1 MPDMKLKD
9 KIAIV
14 TGSSRGIGKA
24 IAKAYARE
32 GATVIVAA
40 RTEQAGGR
48 LPGTIHQTVEEIVAF
63 GGKAVPI
70 RTDVGDEA
78 SIEAMVKQTLDTFGR
93 IDILYNNAGILFNSM
108 IADTTLKRWELV
120 MRVNVT
126 GTFLCSRAVIPAMT
140 AQRSGSIINMSSVAA
155 SSTIVGGVHYAV
167 SKAAIERFTFGLAE
181 EVRGAN
187 IAVNVLTPGLI
198 KTEAAELLMPISDWT
213 GWESPEVVGPP
224 AVFLAAQT
232 AETFTG
238 RLVHTEEWGKT
249 WP

>member
-1 MPDMKLKD
+1 MKLKD
-9 KIAIV
+9 KITIV

-48 LPGTIHQTVEEIVAF
+48 LPGTINQTVEEIAAF
-63 GGKAVPI
+63 GGRAIPI
-70 RTDVGDEA
+70 RTDIGDEA
-78 SIEAMVKQTLDTFGR
+78 GIEAMVKQTLETFGR
-93 IDILYNNAGILFNSM
+93 IDVLFNNAGILFNSL
-108 IADTTLKRWELV
+108 IVDTTLKRWELV
-120 MRVNVT
+120 MKVNVT
-126 GTFLCSRAVIPAMT
+126 GTFLCSRAVLPTMI

-155 SSTIVGGVHYAV
+155 ASTFVGGVHYAV
-167 SKAAIERFTFGLAE
+167 SKAAVERFTFGLAE

-187 IAVNVLTPGLI
+187 IAVNVLTPGLV
-198 KTEAAELLMPISDWT
+198 KTEAAELLMVTNDWT

-238 RLVHTEEWGKT
+238 RLVHTEEFGKT